1 MMAFVIATLI
11 IALFATFAILLT
23 ERLGYREKL
32 QIRAPKLIAEL
43 FSCDFCLSFWVCL
56 ILSFVFCMITCNIVY
71 ILCCIT
77 SPPLTRKLL

>member
-1 MMAFVIATLI
+1 MMAFVFATLI
-11 IALFATFAILLT
+11 IALFSTFAILLT

-56 ILSFVFCMITCNIVY
+56 IWSVVFSVITCNIVY